1 MKTSI
6 AILLLIVSVLTVGG
20 FAFAKTKGDYRG
32 SEGHMSWMKERASD
46 KLNLTE
52 NQQARLETLF
62 DTLTALRDGMR
73 QSRQETHQ
81 ELSELLSAPQLDRA
95 EAQAL
100 LNERHAAMSA
110 SSQDVLNA
118 FADFSDNLTAEQ
130 RDELADW
137 IGDFRPHRFG
147 HMHGHF

>member
-6 AILLLIVSVLTVGG
+6 AILLLIVSVLAIGG

-32 SEGHMSWMKERASD
+32 PEGHMGWMKQRASE
-46 KLNLTE
+46 KLSLTD

-62 DTLTALRDGMR
+62 QTLTAMRDGMK
-73 QSRQETHQ
+73 QSRHETHQ

-95 EAQAL
+95 QAQAL
-100 LNERHAAMSA
+100 LDERHAAMSA
-110 SSQDVLNA
+110 GSQDVLNA

-130 RDELADW
+130 REELAEW
-137 IGDFRPHRFG
+137 IGDFGPHRFR